1 MKNRKPLLLLSII
14 LIVVT
19 IATLFA
25 VNTFSWYNRTAI
37 THTDKGN
44 NLLTYEKTGSIN
56 YDTGDSTVVTYLGTI
71 KKGEIVY
78 DETTPVSVT
87 QAVSVKAGTP
97 TYFKTVITNNDT
109 SGDSMIS
116 VYLSSLSWSADLGNT
131 IHIGIYGPEK
141 TYTDVTSSTQNAG
154 RTCIEDNI
162 VLENNTSVEVIWF
175 VKSDTA
181 ADGTVTL
188 GSQYPVYN

>member
-1 MKNRKPLLLLSII
+1 MKNRKPILILSILI
-14 LIVVT
+14 IVVT

-37 THTDKGN
+37 THNDKGY

-78 DETTPVSVT
+78 DETTPVSDT

-116 VYLSSLSWSADLGNT
+116 LYLSSLSWSSSLGNT

-141 TYTDVTSSTQNAG
+141 TYANVTSSTQNAG

-162 VLENNTSVEVIWF
+162 VLEKNTSVEVIWF
-175 VKSDTA
+175 VKSDAA

>member
-1 MKNRKPLLLLSII
+1 MKNRKPILILSIL

-19 IATLFA
+19 IATLLA

-37 THTDKGN
+37 THTDKDY

-56 YDTGDSTVVTYLGTI
+56 YDSGDSTVVTYLGTV
-71 KKGEIVY
+71 KNGELVY
-78 DETTPVSVT
+78 GETPVSSTDDVP
-87 QAVSVKAGTP
+87 VKAGTP

-109 SGDSMIS
+109 SGDSVIS
-116 VYLSSLSWSADLGNT
+116 LYLSSLSWSSSLGNT

-141 TYTDVTSSTQNAG
+141 TYTNVTSSTQNAG

-162 VLENNTSVEVIWF
+162 VLEKNTSVEVIWF
-175 VKSDTA
+175 VKSDAA